1 MRKQVDDGLSKLYST
16 GVIDK
21 LTIRNGKYGAI
32 DKSFDSL
39 IVEDSVILE
48 EIRGMMLGIK
58 GIDLT
63 KHSPKWTARMEF
75 TLNDKTNFEIWLNK
89 TDAPGDGEY
98 KIYIYG
104 DCEESYARGSKVLGE
119 KIVGLIRRGKMTIK
133 ITSESQYRAV
143 MKTIETL
150 LEKATQLGGSHKLS
164 IEECTTLADL
174 SKVVEVYEDSVLK
187 LMPILPKR
195 Q

>member
-1 MRKQVDDGLSKLYST
+1 MKSRDKIFLIGVACFIVIAIGSNYYDKRTCGPVRKQVDDGLSKLYST
-16 GVIDK
+16 GVIDR

-39 IVEDSVILE
+39 IVEDSVVLE
-48 EIRGMMLGIK
+48 EIRGMMLGVK

-63 KHSPKWTARMEF
+63 KYSPKWTARLEF

-119 KIVGLIRRGKMTIK
+119 KIVGLIQSRKN
-133 ITSESQYRAV
+133 
-143 MKTIETL
+143 
-150 LEKATQLGGSHKLS
+150 
-164 IEECTTLADL
+164 DN
-174 SKVVEVYEDSVLK
+174 
-187 LMPILPKR
+187 
-195 Q
+195 